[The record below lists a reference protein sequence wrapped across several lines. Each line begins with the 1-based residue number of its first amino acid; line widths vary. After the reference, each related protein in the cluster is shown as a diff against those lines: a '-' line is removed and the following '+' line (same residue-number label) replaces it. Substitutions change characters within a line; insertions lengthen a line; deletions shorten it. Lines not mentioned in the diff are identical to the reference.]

1 LLGRPRCRW
10 DIIEMDRK
18 ETLWD
23 GMDLFNI
30 AQDWDKWRVVVNG
43 IMNLRVP

>member
-1 LLGRPRCRW
+1 MEDLGVDGILLKW
-10 DIIEMDRK
+10 IEK
-18 ETLWD
+18 KTLWD